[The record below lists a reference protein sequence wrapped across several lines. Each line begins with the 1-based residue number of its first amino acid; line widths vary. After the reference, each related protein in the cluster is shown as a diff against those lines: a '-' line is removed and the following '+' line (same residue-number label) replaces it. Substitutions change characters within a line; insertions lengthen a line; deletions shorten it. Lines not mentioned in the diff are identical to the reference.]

1 MTEIIS
7 GLWLDTNKY
16 YMDREF
22 MLKIDLPINC
32 SYNNKIKLSL
42 DLETIQLK
50 NNLNNIIDYIYNNL
64 NNLKNILLYNSNH
77 SELKNAEIILIG
89 FILKY
94 TKINLKNALILVNN
108 KVKKNILNANSIEIV
123 KDYYKKLNN

>member
-32 SYNNKIKLSL
+32 SYNNQIKLSL

-64 NNLKNILLYNSNH
+64 NNLKNILLYNSDH

-108 KVKKNILNANSIEIV
+108 KVKKNILNTNSIEIV
-123 KDYYKKLNN
+123 KDYNKKLNN